1 MQSSK
6 QAFDL
11 ILPDLIQLRIVISQT
26 CNSVSESTEQNRI
39 YRIYENNDILYVL
52 QIVRKVQHLNM

>member
-26 CNSVSESTEQNRI
+26 CNSVSESTEQKRI

-52 QIVRKVQHLNM
+52 QIVREVQHLNR